1 MIRTRITKRYTRA
14 LFELATE
21 AGKVEAVGRDLTA
34 LEGLLAADASLRDA
48 LMSPVLTRDAKA
60 EILNAVAE
68 AADVE
73 DLVAH
78 FLHILLEARKL
89 PLLSDVVAAFRALAD
104 EAAGEIRGTAI
115 TPMPL
120 AAADAEALAQAL
132 SKALKKRVVL
142 DAQIDPS
149 LRGGVVARVGNLVFD
164 GSLRTQLMR
173 MRETLIKG

>member
-1 MIRTRITKRYTRA
+1 LIRTRITKRYTRA

-21 AGKVEAVGRDLTA
+21 AQKVEAVGRDLAA
-34 LEGLLAADASLRDA
+34 LQELLAADASLRDA

-60 EILNAVAE
+60 QILDTVIE
-68 AADVE
+68 ASGLDS
-73 DLVAH
+73 LVGH

-89 PLLSDVVAAFRALAD
+89 PLVPDIVAAFGALAD
-104 EAAGEIRGTAI
+104 QATGKIRGVAV

-120 AAADAEALAQAL
+120 DDADTQALAAAL
-132 SKALKKRVVL
+132 SQALKKEVLL
-142 DAQIDPS
+142 DAQIDPT

>member
-21 AGKVEAVGRDLTA
+21 AGKVEAVGRDLAA
-34 LEGLLAADASLRDA
+34 LDGLLASDASLKDA

-60 EILNAVAE
+60 EILDAVAE
-68 AADVE
+68 ASGIDA
-73 DLVAH
+73 LVAH

-89 PLLSDVVAAFRALAD
+89 PILSDVVTAYRALAD
-104 EAAGEIRGTAI
+104 EAAGEIRGVAV

-120 AAADAEALAQAL
+120 DDADAQALAAAL
-132 SKALKKRVVL
+132 SKALNKKVL
-142 DAQIDPS
+142 LDTQLDPT
-149 LRGGVVARVGNLVFD
+149 LRGGVVAQVGNLIFD